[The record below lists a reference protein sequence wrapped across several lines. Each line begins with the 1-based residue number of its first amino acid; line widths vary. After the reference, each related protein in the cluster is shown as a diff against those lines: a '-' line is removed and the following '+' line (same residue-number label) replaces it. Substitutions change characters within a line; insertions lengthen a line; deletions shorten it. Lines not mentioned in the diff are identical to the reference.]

1 MEIVKTVL
9 VAGLSFMIILSGIFK
24 ITKNKKITEK
34 LTAMGVGPYLPA
46 LGVAEII
53 FSILFIYPPTRNAG
67 FILLA
72 CYFSGA
78 FATDLSH
85 KNPVTAPVIFL
96 TLLFVTAYMNNPA
109 LFF

>member
-1 MEIVKTVL
+1 MEILKTIL
-9 VAGLSFMIILSGIFK
+9 VAGLAFMIILSGIFK

-34 LTAMGVGPYLPA
+34 LAEMGVGPYLPI
-46 LGVAEII
+46 LGVAEIV
-53 FSILFIYPPTRNAG
+53 FAALFIYPPTRNIG

-85 KNPVTAPVIFL
+85 KNSVTAPVIFL
-96 TLLFVTAYMNNPA
+96 VLLFVTAYINNAA